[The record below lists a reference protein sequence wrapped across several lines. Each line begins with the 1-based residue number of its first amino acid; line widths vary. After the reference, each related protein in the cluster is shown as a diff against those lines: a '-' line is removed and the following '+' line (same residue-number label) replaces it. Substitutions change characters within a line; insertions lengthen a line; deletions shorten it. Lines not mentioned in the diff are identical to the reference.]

1 MLISPAYAQAAQT
14 SPNPLM
20 QFAPIVLIFV
30 IFYFLLIRPQMT
42 ARKKHQE
49 MVSNVR
55 RGDVVVTA
63 GGIVGKVTKVLEGD
77 EIMVELADKV
87 AVRVVKSTLSDVRTK
102 PAPLSAED
110 KSREK
115 HEHARKISFS
125 QSDWRSLYGFKQGEK
140 PTKNELQKR
149 YNEQVKRHHP
159 DRGGDPNQFQKFK
172 EAYDQG
178 LKEIENSYKE
188 S

>member
-102 PAPLSAED
+102 PEPAA
-110 KSREK
+110 
-115 HEHARKISFS
+115 
-125 QSDWRSLYGFKQGEK
+125 
-140 PTKNELQKR
+140 NENK
-149 YNEQVKRHHP
+149 K
-159 DRGGDPNQFQKFK
+159 
-172 EAYDQG
+172 
-178 LKEIENSYKE
+178 
-188 S
+188 